1 MTTVR
6 RSIPSQPT
14 PLTAEQRLAKAQRQ
28 ADRAAAAAAVADAS
42 AAAAQADA
50 DAAAAA
56 AAAAQADADAVA
68 ADVVIVDAKA
78 EAAQDDADQAL
89 LDAANAQTD
98 ADTAIVAAA
107 DAADDAADVMLAV
120 DDVVDGTTAF
130 TGLNVGGVNV
140 KPFLDKTD
148 GSKLTNSAGL
158 DSAVVTTAKLAANA
172 ATVTARYDSSAEVD
186 VVAIVGGSDPI
197 TSRLTIFSVVMT
209 ATGSEIQVDGKFYL
223 RAQHDQD
230 NYSLYVVV
238 ERDDSASGVTD
249 KFLATMQCQAISGD
263 GFFSG
268 WQNIAFSDTPAAGT
282 VTYYVRVYHTYSIG
296 SPGGF
301 AVWKH
306 RNRTLGFLETK
317 R

>member
-1 MTTVR
+1 LTTVR
-6 RSIPSQPT
+6 RSIPAQPT
-14 PLTAEQRLAKAQRQ
+14 PLTPEQRLAKAQRQ

-56 AAAAQADADAVA
+56 AAVVA
-68 ADVVIVDAKA
+68 ADVLVVDAKA

-98 ADTAIVAAA
+98 ADTAIIAAG

-148 GSKLTNSAGL
+148 GSKLTNAAGL
-158 DSAVVTTAKLAANA
+158 DTGVVTTAKLAANA
-172 ATVTARYDSSAEVD
+172 ASVTARYDSSAEVD

-209 ATGSEIQVDGKFYL
+209 ATGSEIQVGGGFYL
-223 RAQHDQD
+223 RLQHSQD
-230 NYSLYVVV
+230 DVVLYVVV
-238 ERDDSASGVTD
+238 ERVDSVSGSTD
-249 KFLATMQCQAISGD
+249 KFLATMQSQAISGD
-263 GFFSG
+263 GFFTG
-268 WQNIAFSDTPAAGT
+268 WQNINFSDTPAAGL

-301 AVWKH
+301 VTWKH